1 MKTSRKE
8 FIRSALAVSTGLMV
22 PPFVQANALDRPLVD
37 PIDPVIVKEFVLKS
51 HNDFARVQ
59 ELLGEY
65 PHLLNAAVD
74 WKDGDFETGIGAMA
88 HMGYVDQVKFM
99 LEKGARFDIFVLA
112 LLGQTNLVKSLID
125 LYPKALHSIGPHG
138 FTLLHH
144 TEKGGENALEL
155 HEYLKMKGLTEK
167 FIKTFKDDK

>member
-8 FIRSALAVSTGLMV
+8 FIRSALAASTGLMV
-22 PPFVQANALDRPLVD
+22 PSLLQAKTMDQQLGD

-59 ELLGEY
+59 VLLAEY
-65 PHLLNAAVD
+65 PHLLNATVD
-74 WKDGDFETGIGAMA
+74 WKDGDFETSIGAMA
-88 HMGYVDQVKFM
+88 HMGYIDQVKFM

-112 LLGQTNLVKSLID
+112 LLGQTTLVKSLID
-125 LYPKALHSIGPHG
+125 VYPQALHSIGPHG

-144 TEKGGENALEL
+144 AKKGGDNANEL
-155 HEYLKMKGLTEK
+155 YEYLKEKGLTEE
-167 FIKTFKDDK
+167 FIKTFKDK

>member
-8 FIRSALAVSTGLMV
+8 FIRSALAASTGLMV
-22 PPFVQANALDRPLVD
+22 PSLVQANALDRQLVD

-59 ELLGEY
+59 VLLEEY
-65 PHLLNAAVD
+65 PNLLNATVD

-99 LEKGARFDIFVLA
+99 IEKGARFDIFVLA
-112 LLGQTNLVKSLID
+112 LLGQTTLVKSLID
-125 LYPKALHSIGPHG
+125 VYPRALHSIGPHG

-144 TEKGGENALEL
+144 AKKGGDNAREL
-155 HEYLKMKGLTEK
+155 YEYLKAKGVTEE
-167 FIKTFKDDK
+167 FIKTFKDK